1 MLHKTKFSSC
11 LEYDQA
17 QAKLLLQL
25 QMEQDGQLTTW
36 PRYDLVHDL
45 DWVSQE
51 KVGLFHQ
58 YSA

>member
-1 MLHKTKFSSC
+1 
-11 LEYDQA
+11 
-17 QAKLLLQL
+17 
-25 QMEQDGQLTTW
+25 LTTW